1 MVVELTF
8 ENKSGKVR
16 KVQVLVKQF
25 ALVELIGDTKT
36 LIKIIKEVKISDEV
50 LIGIRDLDV

>member
-16 KVQVLVKQF
+16 KVKVLVKQF
-25 ALVELIGDTKT
+25 ALVELIGDTKI
-36 LIKIIKEVKISDEV
+36 LIKIIKEVKKSDEV